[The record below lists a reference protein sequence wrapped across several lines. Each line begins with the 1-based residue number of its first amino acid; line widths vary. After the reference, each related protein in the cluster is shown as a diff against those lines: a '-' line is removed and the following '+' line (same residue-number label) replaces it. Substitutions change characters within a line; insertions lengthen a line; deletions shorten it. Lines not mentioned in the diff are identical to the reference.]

1 MTVQDVINILQAGQN
16 IEIYEEQFV
25 DVMYRGDYTKIPTKY
40 RNCRV
45 LCMEIRQFGVLRL
58 YIS

>member
-1 MTVQDVINILQAGQN
+1 MTVQDVINILKAGQN

-25 DVMYRGDYTKIPTKY
+25 DVMYRGDYTKTPTKY
-40 RNCRV
+40 RNCPV